1 MGMFGIFGQ
10 GNKAYSTLV
19 SAEKNVQELVAS
31 AKTRI
36 VVKSVIV
43 PAANAVSNMFQL
55 LNRGVPLRHIIKGTG
70 AKTAEINFYIKN
82 RKKEIDLE
90 ADLRAAQGKND
101 LVAIPRIENQLKSIT
116 DSYRRLTIWPLIEA
130 GEFSAISNGQ
140 VTAED
145 LALADGKWSDWIE
158 RKVHDLPA
166 GVNTTA
172 RYLLVTRDTSLF
184 QGLARAVQY
193 GDFVAKAILY
203 DDLVKRLVENSQRL
217 NDGGL
222 RAPGS
227 FGAFEII
234 LFAFPAAH
242 GLAVGEVRSHARAKL
257 APLEHSRVRSIYS
270 SRKHYCAHCRNAG
283 GSRGGEYRNL
293 SHGCDEDPLY
303 SNMRP
308 IHQPLVS
315 LT

>member
-1 MGMFGIFGQ
+1 MGMFGIFCQ

-172 RYLLVTRDTSLF
+172 RYHEGGGVYAAAQPVEVAADDGSFAATWYRECGSADRRQRRPHERLPSGER
-184 QGLARAVQY
+184 AR
-193 GDFVAKAILY
+193 
-203 DDLVKRLVENSQRL
+203 KRLYY
-217 NDGGL
+217 G
-222 RAPGS
+222 
-227 FGAFEII
+227 
-234 LFAFPAAH
+234 
-242 GLAVGEVRSHARAKL
+242 
-257 APLEHSRVRSIYS
+257 
-270 SRKHYCAHCRNAG
+270 
-283 GSRGGEYRNL
+283 
-293 SHGCDEDPLY
+293 
-303 SNMRP
+303 
-308 IHQPLVS
+308 
-315 LT
+315 